1 MELIEAAENYQLHVP
16 GLGERFEDEVRRATD
31 LLRRHPEIGSVA
43 DSNMTLIRFLSAF
56 AALAL
61 VACSTVPDDAL
72 RGELFPSGKLR
83 VGIGVG
89 ASPSAFWTTRD
100 PVTGRPRGVTV
111 NLGQALA
118 DRLGVPLELVVYPN
132 SGEVTAAGP
141 KGEWDV
147 TFVPEDA
154 ERRKVVDFGPAY
166 YLSTSTYMVRPGS
179 PIKSIAE
186 VDRAGVRVGGIA
198 GTTTARTAIATLKNT
213 QVISFRTVDE
223 VLAKMKAGE
232 IDAIALGRETLRGLA
247 PQLPGARV
255 LDGHFHAAGTAV
267 AVPKGKPAALA
278 YVTRFIEE
286 AKSNGIL
293 RRALDDA
300 GFADLAMAPPGPSR

>member
-1 MELIEAAENYQLHVP
+1 VKRLA
-16 GLGERFEDEVRRATD
+16 
-31 LLRRHPEIGSVA
+31 
-43 DSNMTLIRFLSAF
+43 

-61 VACSTVPDDAL
+61 ALAACATVPDEQA
-72 RGELFPSGKLR
+72 RRELSPTGKLR
-83 VGIGVG
+83 VGIGAG

-100 PVTGRPRGVTV
+100 PSSGKPRGVTV

-147 TFVPEDA
+147 TFVPMDD
-154 ERRKVVDFGPAY
+154 ERKKVIDFGPAY

-179 PIKSIAE
+179 TIMTLAE
-186 VDRAGVRVGGIA
+186 VDRPGVRVAGIA

-213 QVISFRTVDE
+213 KLQNFRTVDE
-223 VLAKMKAGE
+223 IVARMKAGE
-232 IDAIALGRETLRGLA
+232 IDAVALGRESLRGLA

-267 AVPKGKPAALA
+267 AVPKGHAAALA
-278 YVTRFIEE
+278 YVTRFIDEG
-286 AKSNGIL
+286 KKNGSV
-293 RRALDDA
+293 RAALDRA
-300 GFADLAMAPPGPSR
+300 GFSDLSVAP

>member
-1 MELIEAAENYQLHVP
+1 MKLFAKWCASIA
-16 GLGERFEDEVRRATD
+16 
-31 LLRRHPEIGSVA
+31 I
-43 DSNMTLIRFLSAF
+43 
-56 AALAL
+56 AALAACASVPGEDVRKEL
-61 VACSTVPDDAL
+61 VPT
-72 RGELFPSGKLR
+72 GKLR

-100 PVTGRPRGVTV
+100 PATGKPRGVTV

-118 DRLGVPLELVVYPN
+118 DGLGVPLELVVYPN

-147 TFVPEDA
+147 TFVPMDD
-154 ERRKVVDFGPAY
+154 ERKKVVDFGPAY

-179 PIKSIAE
+179 PIRSIAE
-186 VDRAGVRVGGIA
+186 VDRQGVRVAGIA

-213 QVISFRTVDE
+213 KLIGFRTVDE
-223 VLAKMKAGE
+223 IVAKMKAGE
-232 IDAIALGRETLRGLA
+232 VDAIALGRESLRGLA
-247 PQLPGARV
+247 PQVPGARV
-255 LDGHFHAAGTAV
+255 LDGYFHAAGTAV

-278 YVTRFIEE
+278 YVRDFIER
-286 AKSNGIL
+286 AKTDGTL

-300 GFADLAMAPPGPSR
+300 GFQDLPAAP